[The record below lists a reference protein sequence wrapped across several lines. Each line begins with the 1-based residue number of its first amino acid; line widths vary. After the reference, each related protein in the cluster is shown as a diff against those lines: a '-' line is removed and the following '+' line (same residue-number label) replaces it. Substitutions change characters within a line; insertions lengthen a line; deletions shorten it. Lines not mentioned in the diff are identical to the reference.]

1 MLRGTKWAFKLQGP
15 ESSVA
20 GGQAALMFLGWG
32 GTRSFTGVARLTVH
46 PRLWE
51 GLGLGGSV
59 GQLEQQALGRWGKS
73 FLSLLGPPQV
83 SASTQ
88 RDGGAKRHQ
97 FTNKGATSP
106 TTKETYVIELTPEP
120 QLTLTCQ
127 PPLISF
133 VNSLCCLPNWGPVT
147 CGLCVYKGKCLDS
160 LPKQTFTFNLIHR
173 FIRPENKTY
182 AWKPSHKQL
191 PNYKWILLTQ
201 YGQIDFSLQPKPY
214 SPASRFFA
222 AELSVLL

>member
-1 MLRGTKWAFKLQGP
+1 MGRQLWCSWAEGVLALLQVLPVSLCIHG
-15 ESSVA
+15 SGKV
-20 GGQAALMFLGWG
+20 W
-32 GTRSFTGVARLTVH
+32 V
-46 PRLWE
+46 WE
-51 GLGLGGSV
+51 GA

-160 LPKQTFTFNLIHR
+160 LPKQTFNLIHR
-173 FIRPENKTY
+173 FLRPQNKTN
-182 AWKPSHKQL
+182 AWKPSRKQL
-191 PNYKWILLTQ
+191 PNYKWILLTTNW
-201 YGQIDFSLQPKPY
+201 QIDFSRQPKPH

-222 AELSVLL
+222 TEPSMLF